1 MVLHKSNPYFLWLTS
16 GSPSAAKAQHWRPLA
31 QKKNNP
37 ELLHLS
43 RVIPGTLMWLQ
54 WPLCGSSM
62 DDRVESW
69 INYNVTRQGKKCC
82 TCVGPLNINFLC
94 SNVTVLI
101 INAADARRSIVA
113 FINNLALKTK
123 PRKQRMHEADPW
135 AGCDISTARFGSWN
149 RNTVDNME
157 ADLQG
162 DRKKKIWISGH
173 ALKKQKKLCL

>member
-16 GSPSAAKAQHWRPLA
+16 GFPSAAKAQHWRPLP
-31 QKKNNP
+31 KKKKKP
-37 ELLHLS
+37 ELLQHLS

-62 DDRVESW
+62 DDLVESW

-123 PRKQRMHEADPW
+123 PRKQRKHEADPW
-135 AGCDISTARFGSWN
+135 AGCDIRSWN

-157 ADLQG
+157 ADLLG
-162 DRKKKIWISGH
+162 DWRKKSEFL
-173 ALKKQKKLCL
+173 AMPLKKKLCL